1 MFFRSCFNRFWGLK
15 YIAPLFSEYK
25 LTFRI
30 EEPMEICVTNY
41 IRNILQVLDVKHSGK
56 SLMNI
61 KNKNGFKTIRCGT
74 PLSTEV
80 APSTL
85 TCCDLSERNAL
96 IQLSVVPLI
105 PSKLSF
111 ESRWCGTLSKAFE
124 KYKIIR
130 SCWIPLSSNMAS
142 SCFKDKS
149 CVSQLLLARKPCWQ
163 SVNMVFRSR
172 CIKIL
177 FVSMCSCTI
186 QHIQVRETGR

>member
-1 MFFRSCFNRFWGLK
+1 
-15 YIAPLFSEYK
+15 
-25 LTFRI
+25 
-30 EEPMEICVTNY
+30 
-41 IRNILQVLDVKHSGK
+41 
-56 SLMNI
+56 MNI
-61 KNKNGFKTIRCGT
+61 KNKNGSKTVPWGT
-74 PLSTEV
+74 PQSTEE

-124 KYKIIR
+124 KYKMIR
-130 SCWIPLSSNMAS
+130 SCWIPLSSDMAS

-163 SVNMVFRSR
+163 SVSMVFRSR
-172 CIKIL
+172 CFKIL

-186 QHIQVRETGR
+186 QHIQVRETGRYLLAFNRPPFLKIGVTLAYFQSFGTSPLLSALWKNLVRKGAISLDKSIF

>member
-1 MFFRSCFNRFWGLK
+1 MFFRPCFNRFWGLK
-15 YIAPLFSEYK
+15 YIARLFSEYK
-25 LTFRI
+25 LTFRV
-30 EEPMEICVTNY
+30 EEPMKICVTNY

-61 KNKNGFKTIRCGT
+61 KNTNGFKTPCGT

-124 KYKIIR
+124 KYKMIR
-130 SCWIPLSSNMAS
+130 SCWIPLSSDMAS

-163 SVNMVFRSR
+163 SVSMVFRSR
-172 CIKIL
+172 CFKIL

>member
-1 MFFRSCFNRFWGLK
+1 
-15 YIAPLFSEYK
+15 
-25 LTFRI
+25 
-30 EEPMEICVTNY
+30 MEICVTNY
-41 IRNILQVLDVKHSGK
+41 IRNILQVLDVKHSGKSLMNIKNKNGFKTIRCGTPLSTNVVCYTYFHWFFNPECELIFGKQRGYIFQSPKTIKTWTKKHYTSQHSGK

-130 SCWIPLSSNMAS
+130 SCWIPLSSDMAS

-149 CVSQLLLARKPCWQ
+149 CVSQH
-163 SVNMVFRSR
+163 
-172 CIKIL
+172 L
-177 FVSMCSCTI
+177 F
-186 QHIQVRETGR
+186 